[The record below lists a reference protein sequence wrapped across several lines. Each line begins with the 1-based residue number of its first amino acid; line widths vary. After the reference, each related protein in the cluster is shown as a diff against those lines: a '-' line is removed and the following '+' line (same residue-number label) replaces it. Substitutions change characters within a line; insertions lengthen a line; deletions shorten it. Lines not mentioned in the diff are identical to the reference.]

1 MTVELLGDN
10 DNVYMVNE
18 SMTVNKING
27 SVENEWNV
35 NSI

>member
-1 MTVELLGDN
+1 MTVELLGNN
-10 DNVYMVNE
+10 DVYMVNE

-27 SVENEWNV
+27 SVENDWNV